1 MHQLTQRDRLKTVRD
16 TRFHPPAAPPPGLID
31 NDLEGVMRAP
41 PRTEPERAR
50 EEIRLEHGLQH
61 DFQRSLHNAVTHG
74 RNRQRPLFLA
84 AGLWYKHPARRKRP
98 ATAVLHLRA
107 QLVNEPAH
115 PVLL

>member
-1 MHQLTQRDRLKTVRD
+1 
-16 TRFHPPAAPPPGLID
+16 
-31 NDLEGVMRAP
+31 MRAP

-84 AGLWYKHPARRKRP
+84 AGLWYEHPACRKRP
-98 ATAVLHLRA
+98 VTAVPHLRG
-107 QLVNEPAH
+107 QLIKEPGNPIFLDIRKSGGVNARGAIILRTAAH
-115 PVLL
+115 ARHRTSLRRTLSHSA